1 MITVEY
7 VLLALAGYLIGSFP
21 TASVVARAARGIDIR
36 KHGSGNPG
44 AANALRVLGPVAFV
58 VVFLGDFLKGF
69 LPVLLALYLVADPLA
84 QVLAGLCAL
93 GGHTWS
99 IFLGFSGGR
108 GVVTG
113 VAALFAMAPLVAAI
127 VTVITVSV
135 IVLSRYVSLGS
146 VVGAAVALPLMAL
159 GVAFGIDRPELLL
172 YAVPGGLIVIARHRE
187 NIGRLQQGTERKLGD
202 PEAPKRRPAR
212 RLSRV
217 PMRPGAG

>member
-1 MITVEY
+1 MEY
-7 VLLALAGYLIGSFP
+7 VLVALASYLIGSFA
-21 TASVVARAARGIDIR
+21 TASVVARVAKGIDIR

-69 LPVLLALYLVADPLA
+69 LPVLLASYLIGDPLA

-93 GGHTWS
+93 AGHTWS

-113 VAALFAMAPLVAAI
+113 VAALFAMAPLVAAV
-127 VTVITVSV
+127 VTTITVSV
-135 IVLSRYVSLGS
+135 ILLSRYVSLGS

-159 GVAFGIDRPELLL
+159 AVAFGLDRPELLL
-172 YAVPGGLIVIARHRE
+172 YAVPGGLIVIARHRD
-187 NIGRLQQGTERKLGD
+187 NIQRLQQGTERKLGD
-202 PEAPKRRPAR
+202 PDAPKPPTGQRP
-212 RLSRV
+212 RLTRV
-217 PMRPGAG
+217 PMPPGPG

>member
-1 MITVEY
+1 MEY
-7 VLLALAGYLIGSFP
+7 VLVALASYLIGSFP
-21 TASVVARAARGIDIR
+21 TAAVVAKVARGIDIR

-69 LPVLLALYLVADPLA
+69 LPVILAANLIGDPLA

-93 GGHTWS
+93 AGHTWS

-113 VAALFAMAPLVAAI
+113 VAALFAMAPLVAAV
-127 VTVITVSV
+127 VTAITVSV
-135 IVLSRYVSLGS
+135 ILLSRYVSLGS

-159 GVAFGIDRPELLL
+159 AVAFGLDRPELLL
-172 YAVPGGLIVIARHRE
+172 YAVPGGLIVIARHRD
-187 NIGRLQQGTERKLGD
+187 NIQRLQQGTERKLGE
-202 PEAPKRRPAR
+202 PAPKPPAGHPSR
-212 RLSRV
+212 RLTRV
-217 PMRPGAG
+217 PMPPGPG

>member
-1 MITVEY
+1 MEY
-7 VLLALAGYLIGSFP
+7 VAIALTSYLMGSIP
-21 TASVVARAARGIDIR
+21 TASLVAKLARGIDIR

-58 VVFLGDFLKGF
+58 VVFVGDFLKGY
-69 LPVLLALYLVADPLA
+69 LPVLLATYLIGTPLA
-84 QVLAGLCAL
+84 QVLAGLAAL
-93 GGHTWS
+93 AGHTWA

-113 VAALFAMAPLVAAI
+113 VAALFAMAPLVAAV

-135 IVLSRYVSLGS
+135 IFLSRYVSLGS

-159 GVAFGIDRPELLL
+159 AVAFGMGRPELLL
-172 YAVPGGLIVIARHRE
+172 YAVPGGLIVIRRHRD
-187 NIGRLQQGTERKLGD
+187 NILRLQRGTERRIGD
-202 PEAPKRRPAR
+202 PDPPRRPPSR

-217 PMRPGAG
+217 PLPPGAG